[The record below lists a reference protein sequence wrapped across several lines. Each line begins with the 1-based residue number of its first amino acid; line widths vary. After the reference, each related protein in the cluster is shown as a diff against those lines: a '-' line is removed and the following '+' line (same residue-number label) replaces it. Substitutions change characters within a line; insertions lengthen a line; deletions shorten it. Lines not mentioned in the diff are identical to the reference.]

1 MRRRVA
7 WEWTIA
13 VALAAFAAAPALHAQ
28 SDQQPAQ
35 SGQKSDQGAQN
46 GNAQKPAAQGNPAAA
61 GNPFPEDQQSGQES
75 NQGAQNGNAQKPPP
89 QGNPAA
95 GGNPFPEDEKSVPLM
110 PAANAPDFSA
120 DMNGDSHAAAPA
132 VDKDPVRSPDD
143 EAPDASNS
151 SSGFSSSSS
160 GLGNVMAPPPDE
172 PTRKGKNGDD
182 SGLDTFPKETPKED
196 VNVGM
201 YYLENHDWKGAL
213 SRFQSALVLAPDN
226 PDVYWGLAESE
237 RHLGQYASARANYLK
252 VMEYDPG
259 SHHAKDAKKALRDPE
274 LANAKPAD
282 GHVQP

>member
-7 WEWTIA
+7 WEWMIA
-13 VALAAFAAAPALHAQ
+13 GVLAAFAAAPALHAQ

-46 GNAQKPAAQGNPAAA
+46 GNAQKPAAA

-75 NQGAQNGNAQKPPP
+75 NQGTQNGNAQKPPAP
-89 QGNPAA
+89 GNPAA
-95 GGNPFPEDEKSVPLM
+95 GGGNPFPEDEKSVPLM

-120 DMNGDSHAAAPA
+120 DMNGDTHAAAPA

-143 EAPDASNS
+143 EAPDAGDS

-172 PTRKGKNGDD
+172 PARKGKNGDD
-182 SGLDTFPKETPKED
+182 ADLDTFPKETPKED

-201 YYLENHDWKGAL
+201 YYLDQHDWKGAL

-237 RHLGQYASARANYLK
+237 RHLGQYAAARENYLK

-274 LANAKPAD
+274 IANAKPAN
-282 GHVQP
+282 GQAQP